1 MLTKKSLILVNEC
14 IKLQTMH
21 FQRVTCILYQI
32 QVNFFTELSET
43 QITQNKLEHI
53 TLWECGTPISILPA
67 DIFQN
72 SALKFQTLNNF
83 SH

>member
-1 MLTKKSLILVNEC
+1 
-14 IKLQTMH
+14 MH

-32 QVNFFTELSET
+32 QVNFFIDLSQT
-43 QITQNKLEHI
+43 QIIQNKLECI
-53 TLWECGTPISILPA
+53 TLWERGTPIYILPA
-67 DIFQN
+67 DIFKD